1 MLGRESFK
9 EYDDM
14 LFGVLNSFYR
24 NVLKSKLHKYN
35 RVYGNIEVNTD
46 RSNKCNMA
54 YDEYSF
60 DIINNRKRGLFV
72 ETVKFRDL
80 YYKKVRVSDIDRV
93 KFDGIGE

>member
-14 LFGVLNSFYR
+14 LFEALNSFYR
-24 NVLKSKLHKYN
+24 NVLKSKFHKYN

-46 RSNKCNMA
+46 KGSMA

-60 DIINNRKRGLFV
+60 DIINNSKRGLFGK
-72 ETVKFRDL
+72 TVNFTDL
-80 YYKKVRVSDIDRV
+80 
-93 KFDGIGE
+93 